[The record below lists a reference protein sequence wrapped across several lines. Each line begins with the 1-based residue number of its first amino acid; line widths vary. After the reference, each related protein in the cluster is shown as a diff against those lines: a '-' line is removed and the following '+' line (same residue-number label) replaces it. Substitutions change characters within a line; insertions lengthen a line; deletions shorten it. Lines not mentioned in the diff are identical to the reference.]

1 MSIFIDDDVLK
12 KLIYEDIH
20 FIDLTTQVLE
30 ISDLDGVARV
40 FFREPGVV
48 ACSEEAARIYKILG
62 ADVRYI
68 VKSGV
73 EVEAG
78 QKILEAFGKASS
90 LHLAWRVAQTLLS
103 YASGVATYTRRMI
116 EKARKVNPRIIIGTT
131 RQPPPGTR
139 IFYLKAVLVGGGV
152 VHRQSLSDTILIFD
166 NHLNFIEKPR
176 VRNAV
181 ERALKR
187 SGGRCVGVEV
197 RSLEEAVE
205 AVDSGACY
213 IQFER
218 VSPKDLEKIVREIRK
233 ISDKIIVGVG
243 GGITLEN
250 IEEYA
255 ATGVDMIVTS
265 APYRAKPID
274 VTTIIEKV

>member
-1 MSIFIDDDVLK
+1 MRKLE
-12 KLIYEDIH
+12 KLI
-20 FIDLTTQVLE
+20 LE
-30 ISDLDGVARV
+30 SLL
-40 FFREPGVV
+40 EQPG
-48 ACSEEAARIYKILG
+48 
-62 ADVRYI
+62 
-68 VKSGV
+68 
-73 EVEAG
+73 
-78 QKILEAFGKASS
+78 
-90 LHLAWRVAQTLLS
+90 
-103 YASGVATYTRRMI
+103 
-116 EKARKVNPRIIIGTT
+116 IIIGTT
-131 RQPPPGTR
+131 GQPPPGTR
-139 IFYLKAVLVGGGV
+139 PFYLKAVLVGGEV

-205 AVDSGACY
+205 AVYSGACY
-213 IQFER
+213 IQFEK

-233 ISDKIIVGVG
+233 ISDKIIVGAG

-250 IEEYA
+250 IEKYA
-255 ATGVDMIVTS
+255 TTGVDMIVTS
-265 APYRAKPID
+265 ALYRAKPID

>member
-12 KLIYEDIH
+12 RLIYEDIH

-62 ADVRYI
+62 ADVKYI

-139 IFYLKAVLVGGGV
+139 PFYLKAVLVGGGV
-152 VHRQSLSDTILIFD
+152 VHRQSLR
-166 NHLNFIEKPR
+166 H
-176 VRNAV
+176 
-181 ERALKR
+181 
-187 SGGRCVGVEV
+187 
-197 RSLEEAVE
+197 
-205 AVDSGACY
+205 
-213 IQFER
+213 
-218 VSPKDLEKIVREIRK
+218 
-233 ISDKIIVGVG
+233 
-243 GGITLEN
+243 N
-250 IEEYA
+250 I
-255 ATGVDMIVTS
+255 DI
-265 APYRAKPID
+265 
-274 VTTIIEKV
+274 